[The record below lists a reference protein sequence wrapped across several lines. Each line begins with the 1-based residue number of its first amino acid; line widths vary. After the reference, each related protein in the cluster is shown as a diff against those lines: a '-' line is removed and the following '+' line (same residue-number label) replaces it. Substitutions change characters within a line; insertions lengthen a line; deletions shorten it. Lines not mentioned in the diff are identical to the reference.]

1 MHAGRSSLP
10 IEKDTMM
17 INRRTSMQSLVALAA
32 AACIPFAAQA
42 ADEAPDALIKRL
54 SADVLETIKA
64 DPALR
69 AGDMAKITALVDQV
83 VMPNVN
89 FRRMTSAAVGPKWR
103 QATPAQQDRL
113 QAEFKK
119 LLMRTYAGALAQV
132 TDQTVV
138 VKPLRMAA
146 GDTDVLVRTE
156 VRGKGEPVALDF
168 RLEKKPEGWKVY
180 NFNVLGVWLV
190 ETYRTQFAEEL
201 NKNGVDGLIN
211 TLASRSTM
219 PAKAGQ

>member
-1 MHAGRSSLP
+1 MN
-10 IEKDTMM
+10 M
-17 INRRTSMQSLVALAA
+17 NRRTSVHSLVALAA
-32 AACIPFAAQA
+32 AACLPLAAVA
-42 ADEAPDALIKRL
+42 AEEAPDALIKRL
-54 SADVLETIKA
+54 SADVLTTIKA
-64 DPALR
+64 DPALKG
-69 AGDMAKITALVDQV
+69 GDMAKINALVDQV
-83 VMPNVN
+83 VLPHVN

-103 QATPAQQDRL
+103 QATPAQQERL
-113 QAEFKK
+113 QTEFKS

-156 VRGKGEPVALDF
+156 VRGKGEPVPLDF
-168 RLEKKPEGWKVY
+168 RLEKKEGAWKVY

-201 NKNGVDGLIN
+201 NKNGIDGLIQA
-211 TLASRSTM
+211 LASRSAM
-219 PAKAGQ
+219 PAKAASAK

>member
-1 MHAGRSSLP
+1 MN
-10 IEKDTMM
+10 M
-17 INRRTSMQSLVALAA
+17 NRRTSVHSLVALAA
-32 AACIPFAAQA
+32 AACLPLAAVA
-42 ADEAPDALIKRL
+42 AEEAPDALIKRL
-54 SADVLETIKA
+54 STDVLTTIKA
-64 DPALR
+64 DPALKG
-69 AGDMAKITALVDQV
+69 GDMAKINALVDQV
-83 VMPNVN
+83 VLPHVN

-103 QATPAQQDRL
+103 QATPAQQERL
-113 QAEFKK
+113 QTEFKS

-156 VRGKGEPVALDF
+156 VRGKGEPVPLDF
-168 RLEKKPEGWKVY
+168 RLEKKEGAWKVY

-201 NKNGVDGLIN
+201 NKNGIDGLIQA
-211 TLASRSTM
+211 LASRSAM
-219 PAKAGQ
+219 PAKAASAK